1 MTSFPADA
9 ARTPR
14 RAGLLAAIGLLYA
27 SACGG
32 PYGTEDFVAKVGPG
46 LLVTLIVLGAIV
58 WGLPLSLATA
68 ELSARRPIE
77 GGYYRWVRE
86 FLGDTWG
93 CHAGLWSLMSS
104 ILDNALYP
112 VLFAQALGYVLPGV
126 GPVARWFAAVGFIF
140 FLTWLNIRGIRIVGA
155 AAVGLNL
162 FLIAPLIW
170 MVLAALPRLRFNPFV
185 PFSAG
190 GSPLDGLSAGLA
202 LAVWFH
208 SGYSEV
214 STAAEEI
221 EQPRRTIPLVLLIVT
236 PLVIISYVLPMIVGL
251 AATDGWH
258 DWESGHFAT
267 IGRLLGGPVLG
278 HWALLASVASFVVI
292 FMSYLLW
299 WSRLAWAFAADGFLP
314 GWLVQRHPRHG
325 TPHRVLILYAV
336 LYAILAAFPFEEL
349 LIVDVWLFGAYD
361 ALLVW
366 SVLRARRTAD
376 TNPEGFRLPGGTA
389 GIVINALVL
398 TVTWAILLVTTAR
411 EEPKAAL
418 AGAAL
423 LGAGAAAVPFLAR
436 YSKRPSRRTTQPS
449 G

>member
-9 ARTPR
+9 SRPS

-46 LLVTLIVLGAIV
+46 LLITLIVVGAIV
-58 WGLPLSLATA
+58 WGLPLSFATA

-86 FLGDTWG
+86 FLGEKWG
-93 CHAGLWSLMSS
+93 CHAGIWSLMSS

-112 VLFAQALGYVLPGV
+112 VLFAQALEYVLPGV
-126 GPVARWFAAVGFIF
+126 GPVLRWLAAVGFIA

-162 FLIAPLIW
+162 FLVAPLVW
-170 MVLAALPRLRFNPFV
+170 MVVAALPRWRFNPFS

-190 GSPLDGLSAGLA
+190 ASPLDGLSAGLV

-236 PLVIISYVLPMIVGL
+236 PLVILSYVLPMIVGL
-251 AATDGWH
+251 AAADGWH
-258 DWESGHFAT
+258 EWESGHFST
-267 IGRLLGGPVLG
+267 IGRILGGPILG
-278 HWALLASVASFVVI
+278 NWALLASVASFVVI
-292 FMSYLLW
+292 FMAYLLW

-314 GWLVQRHPRHG
+314 AWLVQRHPRHG
-325 TPHRVLILYAV
+325 TPHRVLILYAI
-336 LYAILAAFPFEEL
+336 LYAILAAFKFEDL

-361 ALLVW
+361 ALVVW
-366 SVLRARRTAD
+366 SLLKARRTTD
-376 TNPEGFRLPGGTA
+376 TNPEGFRLPGGTVA
-389 GIVINALVL
+389 VVINALVL
-398 TVTWAILLVTTAR
+398 TSTWAVVLLTTAR
-411 EEPKAAL
+411 EEPKTAL

-423 LGAGAAAVPFLAR
+423 LGAGAVAAPFLTRFSNRAN
-436 YSKRPSRRTTQPS
+436 RPKPEPLT
-449 G
+449 